1 MAASS
6 FVHVDSS
13 TTTSI
18 GPSLLGPILLI
29 YIYCNKFTF
38 TNSHLHTTLAWYTH
52 YMLYFDRVSKEYEN
66 GNKVLDSISLT
77 INQGELVS
85 IVGHSGAGKTTLV
98 KLLLAEEHP
107 TEGTVSFNSDNVS
120 DLRGKDMT
128 NYRRKI
134 GVVFQD
140 FRLIPNK
147 TAYENVAFAMEAAGK
162 HDDDIKEDVPHV
174 LDLVDLKS
182 KMHHF
187 PHQLSGGEQQRVA
200 IARAI
205 INRPEIII
213 ADEPT
218 GNLDPLNTY
227 DIVQILKKINDL
239 GTTVIL
245 TTHNKGIVDNL
256 GRRVITM
263 EDGRV
268 TRDQKSGK
276 FTL

>member
-1 MAASS
+1 
-6 FVHVDSS
+6 
-13 TTTSI
+13 
-18 GPSLLGPILLI
+18 
-29 YIYCNKFTF
+29 
-38 TNSHLHTTLAWYTH
+38 
-52 YMLYFDRVSKEYEN
+52 MLYFDKVSKEYED
-66 GNKVLDSISLT
+66 GNKVLDDISLT
-77 INQGELVS
+77 INKGELVS
-85 IVGHSGAGKTTLV
+85 IVGHSGAGKTTLI
-98 KLLLAEEHP
+98 KLMMAEEFP
-107 TEGTVSFNSDNVS
+107 TEGSVSFNSDDIHN
-120 DLRGKDMT
+120 LRGKDMT
-128 NYRRKI
+128 HFRRKI

-162 HDDDIKEDVPHV
+162 HDDEIEEDVPHV

-256 GRRVITM
+256 GRRVLTM
-263 EDGRV
+263 ENGRII
-268 TRDQKSGK
+268 RDQKSGR
-276 FTL
+276 FSI

>member
-1 MAASS
+1 
-6 FVHVDSS
+6 
-13 TTTSI
+13 
-18 GPSLLGPILLI
+18 
-29 YIYCNKFTF
+29 
-38 TNSHLHTTLAWYTH
+38 
-52 YMLYFDRVSKEYEN
+52 MLYFDRVSKEYEN
-66 GNKVLDSISLT
+66 GAKVLDTISLT
-77 INQGELVS
+77 INKGELVS
-85 IVGHSGAGKTTLV
+85 IVGHSGAGKTTLI
-98 KLLLAEEHP
+98 KMLLAEEAP
-107 TEGTVSFNSDNVS
+107 TEGVVSFNSDNIHA
-120 DLRGKDMT
+120 LRGREIT
-128 NYRRKI
+128 SYRRKV

-147 TAYENVAFAMEAAGK
+147 TAYENVAFAMEAAGR
-162 HDDDIKEDVPHV
+162 HDDEIEEDVPHV
-174 LDLVDLKS
+174 LDLVDLKD

-263 EDGRV
+263 ENGKV

-276 FTL
+276 FTM

>member
-1 MAASS
+1 M
-6 FVHVDSS
+6 FVLFL
-13 TTTSI
+13 TNNEQLRT
-18 GPSLLGPILLI
+18 IL
-29 YIYCNKFTF
+29 
-38 TNSHLHTTLAWYTH
+38 NSHLHTTLTCYTH
-52 YMLYFDRVSKEYEN
+52 YMLYFDRVSKEYDD
-66 GNKVLDSISLT
+66 GNKVLDGISLT

-98 KLLLAEEHP
+98 KLLLAEEFP
-107 TEGTVSFNSDNVS
+107 TEGAVSFNSDNIS
-120 DLRGKDMT
+120 ELRGRDMT

-162 HDDDIKEDVPHV
+162 HDDDIAEDVPHV
-174 LDLVDLKS
+174 LDLVDLKT